1 MREFKVNALNL
12 LGGRRLDF
20 LPPHFKSIEI
30 SNFVTPE
37 VDNWIMT
44 NLRGRYFRGKTT
56 KLDNNNQIIE
66 CYVIAFED
74 PKEATFFI
82 LNNVGQK

>member
-1 MREFKVNALNL
+1 MRAFEINALNFTE
-12 LGGRRLDF
+12 GRKLDF
-20 LPPHFKSIEI
+20 LPPHFKSIEMLD
-30 SNFVTPE
+30 FVSPE
-37 VDNWIMT
+37 VDHWILT

-56 KLDNNNQIIE
+56 KLENNKITE

-82 LNNVGQK
+82 LGNTGQK